1 MVNTEL
7 TRLLHLPRLGQVGM
21 VVKDMEKTMNYYRD
35 TFGIRPWVVFEG
47 EPVFAIERGK
57 SVKPTLKIGL
67 SYIGN
72 VQIELIQVLKGKTY
86 HTDLLEKGEG
96 LHHLGFMVKDLD
108 KRLDACSR
116 LGIDV
121 IQKGRISSKGFTVD
135 YAYLDTV
142 KIGGVIFEFIQTR
155 LGPMKITM
163 SPAKLKLAAALG
175 L

>member
-1 MVNTEL
+1 MENRDL
-7 TRLLHLPRLGQVGM
+7 IRLLHLPKLGQIGM
-21 VVKDMEKTMNYYRD
+21 VVRDMEKTMNYYRD

-47 EPVFAIERGK
+47 EPVFAVQRGEN
-57 SVKPTLKIGL
+57 VNPTLKIGL
-67 SYIGN
+67 SYIGD
-72 VQIELIQVLKGKTY
+72 VQLELIQVLKGKTY

-96 LHHLGFMVKDLD
+96 LHHLGFMVKDIE
-108 KRLDACSR
+108 KRLEACSM

-155 LGPMKITM
+155 LGPVKITM
-163 SPAKLKLAAALG
+163 SPAKLKMAAVLG